1 MLKMQFS
8 QLSKITNEFR
18 KASFPAGT
26 FVKLCYFQDKINIMY
41 KLLIQAHSYNRYII
55 LILLLAVIV
64 KALSGWLGKK
74 VFDNGDNKVSLF
86 LLIFTHI
93 QLLLGLVLY
102 FISPWVKFSSGTMKD
117 HDLRYWTVEHI
128 FGMLIAVALITV
140 GRITMKK
147 MTSDEA
153 KHKRLFIFN
162 LIALVIIIAV
172 IFFSGR
178 GLLKSTY

>member
-1 MLKMQFS
+1 
-8 QLSKITNEFR
+8 
-18 KASFPAGT
+18 
-26 FVKLCYFQDKINIMY
+26 MY
-41 KLLIQAHSYNRYII
+41 KILIQAHSYNRYIV
-55 LILLLAVIV
+55 LILLVAVII

-74 VFDNGDNKVSLF
+74 PFDSTDNKMSLF

-93 QLLLGLVLY
+93 QFLLGLVLY
-102 FISPWVKFSSGTMKD
+102 FVSPAVQFGADTMKVKEI
-117 HDLRYWTVEHI
+117 RYWTVEHV
-128 FGMLIAVALITV
+128 FGMIIAIALITIA
-140 GRITMKK
+140 RSTMKK

-162 LIALVIIIAV
+162 LIALIVIIAV

>member
-1 MLKMQFS
+1 
-8 QLSKITNEFR
+8 
-18 KASFPAGT
+18 
-26 FVKLCYFQDKINIMY
+26 MY
-41 KLLIQAHSYNRYII
+41 KLLIQAHSYNRYIV
-55 LILLLAVIV
+55 LVLLVAVIV

-74 VFDNGDNKVSLF
+74 PFDNGDNKVSLF

-93 QLLLGLVLY
+93 QMLLGLGLY
-102 FISPWVKFSSGTMKD
+102 FVSPWVKFTSGTMKD

-128 FGMLIAVALITV
+128 FGMIIAIALITV
-140 GRITMKK
+140 ARISMKK

-162 LIALVIIIAV
+162 VIALVVIVAV